1 MIASLRQE
9 LRRHP
14 WMAPGVLLSGAAA
27 FGSALPDIIAFAHRV
42 LS

>member
-1 MIASLRQE
+1 MLASFRRE

-14 WMAPGVLLSGAAA
+14 WMAPGLLLTGAAA
-27 FGSALPDIIAFAHRV
+27 FGSALPDMIALAHRA